1 MAGAMDTN
9 KAEEDALYK
18 VYIVA
23 ELGTAHRG
31 NLDHAFALIDAA
43 REAGADCAKFQLV
56 IADEI
61 IHPETGYVEL
71 PGGKVALYETFK
83 RLEQPLGFY
92 ARLAEH
98 CSKKD
103 LDFLCTPFGL
113 KSARLLNEL
122 GVSAFKIA
130 SPEVNHFPLLRQIR
144 AFRKPVIMSTGVS
157 LLSDIERAVQIL
169 GRDELTLLHCV
180 TAYPAPEQEY
190 NVRTVSTL
198 ASIFG
203 VPTGISDHSTDP
215 VLVPALATLCGA
227 KIVEKHFTLSRKDG
241 GLDDPIAL
249 PPAEFRQMSAA
260 IRKVEEALAASEE
273 PEEVIDVF
281 REEYTARRVDAV
293 LGSGIKTL
301 SPAEAENY
309 GRTNRSIHAL
319 GALPAGTIIQE
330 SDLALLRTE
339 KNLRPGLPPEFLPEI
354 IGARTARTVAEGEG
368 VVLDDLL
375 FRE

>member
-1 MAGAMDTN
+1 MDTN